1 MWAYLLGGLLA
12 DIEARI
18 LKDIDIFKANIAKL
32 DVKTLSP
39 DEQKVVR
46 LAEMY
51 ARDSASFMQKKD
63 LYTSF
68 SSIAYAHGLLDS
80 ILKLKHLSE

>member
-1 MWAYLLGGLLA
+1 MQ
-12 DIEARI
+12 DIESRI
-18 LKDIDIFKANIAKL
+18 LKDIKIFETNIKKL
-32 DVKTLSP
+32 DRSRLSGEEDSVVK
-39 DEQKVVR
+39 

-51 ARDSASFMQKKD
+51 AKDSGSFMAKKD

-68 SSIAYAHGLLDS
+68 SSIAYAHGLLDA